1 MSDSHEQQV
10 YKAHLVALQAAALQ
24 AYYAVAEFR
33 GHLSAHGGSIFTPIA
48 IAKGGAMDRKMTQL
62 CTVWQETLA
71 AAKLAWDEVV
81 T

>member
-1 MSDSHEQQV
+1 SHEQQV
-10 YKAHLVALQAAALQ
+10 YKAHLLALQAAAEQ
-24 AYYAVAEFR
+24 AYHAVVEFR
-33 GHLSAHGGSIFTPIA
+33 GHMIRHGGSINTPIA